1 MALQTTVDQAEGR
14 VPITVLTLDGELD
27 GSNYQHVIDTVTG
40 LYDGGARHLVLD
52 LSDLTFIS
60 SAGLVALHTILRQMQ
75 GVGPVDP
82 DYGYAAL
89 RAINDDVDNNAV
101 QTAVHLCGTQDA
113 VQKVLDRTGL
123 GGLFPTHPDRATAI
137 AAF

>member
-1 MALQTTVDQAEGR
+1 MALESTVDQAEGR
-14 VPITVLTLDGELD
+14 VPITILTLVGELD
-27 GSNYQHVIDTVTG
+27 GSNYQQVIDTVAG
-40 LYDGGARHLVLD
+40 LYEAGARHLLLD
-52 LSDLTFIS
+52 LTGLEFIS

-75 GVGPVDP
+75 GAGPVDP
-82 DYGYAAL
+82 EYGYAAL

-101 QTAVHLCGTQDA
+101 QTAVHLCGTQEG

-123 GGLFPTHPDRATAI
+123 GGLFPSHPDRATAI